1 MVSGLYFVG
10 VISAFS
16 DCLNLAEKL
25 VDGFTFDDLNT
36 GILGVIKGKYAYL
49 EKVGK
54 QVTRKAAPFHF
65 FIFYVAFFIPVFP
78 ILYAAL
84 LDFL

>member
-10 VISAFS
+10 VIPAFF

-54 QVTRKAAPFHF
+54 
-65 FIFYVAFFIPVFP
+65 
-78 ILYAAL
+78 
-84 LDFL
+84 